1 MSETPSRANAWKQW
15 GKFVLKLLV
24 SGLALYLVFTR
35 IDLAE
40 IGAVLRQSQWPW
52 LFPALAAFVLSQ
64 YLSAIR
70 LNVFL
75 HRLDIPLTHS
85 YNFKL
90 YLLGMFYNLFL
101 PGGIGGDG
109 YKVYLLN
116 RLFGKGVRP
125 LVSALLLDR
134 LVGLVA
140 LGTLGVLFFYFS
152 GVEAPYGK
160 WYGGVLP
167 LGGLCFF
174 FLVWKWFPRWMPDL
188 PRVIGWSF
196 AVQLAQVLSAC
207 FLLLGLGQE
216 GAFVGYLCLFL
227 LSSIAAAVPFTIG
240 GAGARE
246 LAFLFGAPFFG
257 LDQALAITLSLLFY
271 LLTVLVSLAG
281 GYYTFRHPQAE
292 CWENERKV
300 LKK

>member
-1 MSETPSRANAWKQW
+1 MSEAPSRAYAWKQW

-40 IGAVLRQSQWPW
+40 IGKVLRQSRWPW
-52 LFPALAAFVLSQ
+52 LLPAVLFFLLSQ

-75 HRLDIPLTHS
+75 HRLGIPLTHR

-90 YLLGMFYNLFL
+90 YLLGMYYNLFL

-116 RLFGKGVRP
+116 RLFRKGVRP

-140 LGTLGVLFFYFS
+140 LGALAVLFFYLT
-152 GVEAPYGK
+152 GIEAPYGK

-167 LGGLCFF
+167 LGGLVFYG
-174 FLVWKWFPRWMPDL
+174 LLRRWFPRWLPDMPAA
-188 PRVIGWSF
+188 IGWSF

-216 GAFVGYLCLFL
+216 GSFLGYLCLFL

-246 LAFLFGAPFFG
+246 LTFLFGAPFFG
-257 LDQALAITLSLLFY
+257 LEQAPAVTLSLLFY
-271 LLTVLVSLAG
+271 LLTVLVSLSG
-281 GYYTFRHPQAE
+281 GYFTFRHPGAE
-292 CWENERKV
+292 CWENGGKV